1 MTYPV
6 AFRKLV
12 LQKRSQMSY
21 RKLAALYG
29 ISVNAIRRWEQEL
42 EPRKYR
48 GTPSKI
54 NSDRLRQD
62 VADYPD
68 DYYFERAARLGCSK
82 QGIGHAMRRLGL
94 TRKKRA

>member
-29 ISVNAIRRWEQEL
+29 ISVNAIRSWE
-42 EPRKYR
+42 
-48 GTPSKI
+48 
-54 NSDRLRQD
+54 
-62 VADYPD
+62 
-68 DYYFERAARLGCSK
+68 
-82 QGIGHAMRRLGL
+82 QGIGPAMRRLGL